1 MSVIRDDTV
10 LIHFRYSCGPT
21 VYDSSHIGHASNYIR
36 FDIIRRI
43 LLEFFDI
50 NVTYMMGITDIDDKI
65 IKRSEE
71 VCLICT
77 PNWAALK
84 FCFCL
89 QSHYLSFEIATYHEK
104 IYCCL

>member
-1 MSVIRDDTV
+1 MTYIWSHSTLFVANGYSGLWQGEPWDDTV
-10 LIHFRYSCGPT
+10 LMYFRYSCGPT

-71 VCLICT
+71 VKLFCT
-77 PNWAALK
+77 PN
-84 FCFCL
+84 
-89 QSHYLSFEIATYHEK
+89 
-104 IYCCL
+104 